1 VFLAHTVDAWEFQE
15 EQFFQVAGGGGT
27 VTSSVLRLAKDVFE
41 KKFDPSR
48 YNAYLFYAS
57 DGENA
62 SEDREA
68 ASGLLEELAGKI
80 NYTGYVQ
87 TDGSAYRPSET
98 QMIELFRA
106 LHDKGLPAGAA
117 RLASVDD
124 VWNAIREF
132 FQDEAA
138 AA

>member
-1 VFLAHTVDAWEFQE
+1 M
-15 EQFFQVAGGGGT
+15 AGGGGT
-27 VTSSVLRLAKDVFE
+27 VTSSVLKLALEVLE
-41 KKFDPSR
+41 KRYDPSR
-48 YNAYLFYAS
+48 YNAYVFYAS

-68 ASGLLEELAGKI
+68 AGSLLESLAGKI

-106 LHDKGLPAGAA
+106 LEQKGLSAGAA
-117 RLASVDD
+117 RLASIDD

-132 FQDEAA
+132 FREPAA
-138 AA
+138 AAQ